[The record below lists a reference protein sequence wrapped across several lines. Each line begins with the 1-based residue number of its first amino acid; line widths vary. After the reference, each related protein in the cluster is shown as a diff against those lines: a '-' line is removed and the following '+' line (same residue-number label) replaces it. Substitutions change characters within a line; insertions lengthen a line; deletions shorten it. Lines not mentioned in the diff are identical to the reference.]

1 MGAFRRKKAKT
12 AYDDIIRGPQVLVE
26 QRAKIMQDFYAQ
38 YELFTDADGFLAALG
53 YRENFDFYDS
63 LGAVSHTLQFS
74 LHETCTRLGEKR
86 AILFGYAPTDVL
98 KYNLDSGVFTATPD
112 LQASA
117 GLQVSVLLT
126 DLDATQEVTLSTNVS
141 ANTTVYTPTPTGTI
155 ANSFSAYV
163 GNYYLVRDKKTG
175 QIVDFDDDQ
184 APYTNLPFL
193 PANVING
200 VTYGPEPEEP
210 SAATDQ
216 RFDFRLNDENLAIM
230 DRYRA
235 KQTLRIMLNTVSP
248 ENSFIVGETIVLGTE
263 SAVIYQIDEANTE
276 VMTATIRVDEISDLV
291 SFAGQTANLEL
302 QQPAVIT
309 TGKEIRGLTSTA
321 KGLISATTPSF
332 RWANDAI
339 GIEFDENVPGVN
351 NQDYFIKDYATM
363 NLEFYTT
370 ASTLEPAKLY
380 MRYNLQAGIAN
391 QVSGF
396 TESPSV
402 TPNANV
408 ANPTLLQTIGLKR
421 WIDMSPLDENGI
433 PDGSLPPHTTAL
445 LAVTSAR
452 GLQINYQWY
461 QGTSFLT
468 LGVQDMTK
476 MNQTT
481 WETYLGYI
489 NDPNNSITAS
499 ADPNIIS
506 SSEPTD
512 LNDSHNGFSQFS
524 TNIEAGQ
531 FRTGE
536 CFPAVE
542 LNPHYPAVS
551 SDAAFPDQMP
561 FANTYVAYN
570 LLRPAEID
578 YIVYAYHR
586 WTYQVSPLR
595 DHGHAEIPG
604 GQTFQSGDTVS
615 RIDPA
620 FQRLKA
626 GKLSD
631 GSNAVF
637 NEDWVVPASTNITPL
652 SDGQYGPTQAITS
665 QSLGSDSPFAGPG
678 ASSSTAGYI
687 SNGST
692 GQFSGTVPFVAGR
705 WYTKNQSGRIAPSGF
720 SMGSPPFD
728 GEHIMMVTAWQTFHV
743 NDFYTTTQSTFNVI
757 TQQTETTTVTLAGDG
772 LRYYSMTVN
781 TAYYD
786 HDVNTI
792 RKMLKTMKSGM
803 GVSSQLGYA
812 DSNDFQLVINCAANL
827 ESPQNWSESHLEFED
842 PYDYDYN
849 YNAVSGTYP
858 LERDGA
864 LKDTDSIF
872 NTFALDAITK
882 FRATNDYNEVFWT
895 NFGTVTTTQTYSPP
909 TETGWL
915 DNGVANSELLI
926 AQFVSWRDKCNDYCA
941 NINTRIGQPH
951 IFVADAS
958 GQSVP
963 ELGAKS
969 YSGMLYGAVA
979 TMLSGSTGLIKNIK
993 NALDNINS
1001 VYEDIDKKRRVYKTY
1016 GPVDTVS

>member
-200 VTYGPEPEEP
+200 TVYGPEAEEP

-321 KGLISATTPSF
+321 KGLISATTDSF

-351 NQDYFIKDYATM
+351 TQDYFIKDYATM
-363 NLEFYTT
+363 NLEFYTSAT
-370 ASTLEPAKLY
+370 TLEPAKLY

-408 ANPTLLQTIGLKR
+408 ANPTLLQTVGLKR
-421 WIDMSPLDENGI
+421 WVDMSPPDDNGI

-445 LAVTSAR
+445 LGVTSAR

-476 MNQTT
+476 MNQST

-499 ADPNIIS
+499 ADPNVIS

-512 LNDSHNGFSQFS
+512 LNNSHNGTEQFGAS
-524 TNIEAGQ
+524 NEAGT

-551 SDAAFPDQMP
+551 ADAAYEDQKP

-570 LLRPAEID
+570 LLRSNEID

-586 WTYQVSPLR
+586 WTYQVNPLR
-595 DHGHAEIPG
+595 DHGHNVIPG
-604 GQTFQSGDTVS
+604 GQNFQTGDTVS

-631 GSNAVF
+631 GSNANF
-637 NEDWVVPASTNITPL
+637 NENWTVPASTNIVPP
-652 SDGQYGPTQAITS
+652 SDGGYGPVQAITS
-665 QSLGSDSPFAGPG
+665 QSLGSDSPFAGPA
-678 ASSSTAGYI
+678 ASSSTGGYI
-687 SNGST
+687 PNGAT
-692 GQFSGTVPFVAGR
+692 GQMSGTTPFQAGV
-705 WYTKNQSGRIAPSGF
+705 WYTKNQSGRIAPTGF

-728 GEHIMMVTAWQTFHV
+728 GEHIMIVRAWQTFHV
-743 NDFYTTTQSTFNVI
+743 NDFYEESYFNVFTQST
-757 TQQTETTTVTLAGDG
+757 ETRTVAGDG

-781 TAYYD
+781 TSYYD

-792 RKMLKTMKSGM
+792 RKMLKTSLSGM
-803 GVSSQLGYA
+803 GVSASLGYT
-812 DSNDFQLVINCAANL
+812 DTNDFQYVINCAANL
-827 ESPQNWSESHLEFED
+827 ESPLNWSESHLEFED
-842 PYDYDYN
+842 PYNYN
-849 YNAVSGTYP
+849 YDFNSVSGTYP
-858 LERDGA
+858 LVRNGA
-864 LKDTDSIF
+864 LKDNDEVF
-872 NTFALDAITK
+872 NTFALSAIAE
-882 FRATNDYNEVFWT
+882 FRATNDYNETFWT
-895 NFGTVTTTQTYSPP
+895 NFGLSTSTQTYTPP
-909 TETGWL
+909 VETGWN
-915 DNGVANSELLI
+915 DNGSANSAMLI
-926 AQFVSWRDKCNDYCA
+926 DQFSTWRDTVNDYCA
-941 NINTRIGQPH
+941 NINSRIGQPH

-958 GQSVP
+958 GNSVP
-963 ELGAKS
+963 EIGAKS